1 MLPVSDDGRAHNVP
15 AAGSSQRVHG
25 GEDWNCVTMS
35 NQGTFSMPEERSVFP
50 LMVKLQGRK
59 CVVVGGGKI
68 AASKA
73 AGLLAHGARVVVI
86 SPDAAPAIQ
95 RQARAGVL
103 IWRQRRFSPKDVNR
117 AFLVIAA
124 TDSVITNEAVFRA
137 CRARR
142 VLCNAVDDPERCD
155 FFYPAV
161 VRRGSL
167 LIAISTNGRSPA
179 LAARLRRE
187 LERQFGPEWS
197 AWVEHLGKLRRD
209 VLGRGQSAGNRR
221 LHLAQMVSSR
231 AFGRFVR
238 EQRENAGKTK
248 PARRKG

>member
-1 MLPVSDDGRAHNVP
+1 MSD
-15 AAGSSQRVHG
+15 
-25 GEDWNCVTMS
+25 
-35 NQGTFSMPEERSVFP
+35 QGTWFMPEERSVFP
-50 LMVKLQGRK
+50 LMVKLEGRR
-59 CVVVGGGKI
+59 CVVVGAGKI

-86 SPDAAPAIQ
+86 SPVAVPTIQ
-95 RQARAGVL
+95 RQARAGLL